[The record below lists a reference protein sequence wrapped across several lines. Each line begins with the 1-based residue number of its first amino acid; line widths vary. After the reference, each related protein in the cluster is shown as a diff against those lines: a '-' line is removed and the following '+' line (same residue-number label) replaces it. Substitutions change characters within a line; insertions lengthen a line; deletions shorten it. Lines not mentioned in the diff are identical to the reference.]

1 MNFTPQE
8 AKLIQRSRK
17 QDRHW
22 RWIRWLLLALGVL
35 SAALC
40 AVFGYFL
47 HGLIGESEAGHFGG
61 QQVFFIVLF
70 WTKCCFYFFF
80 GTWCLITVCLKWHGD
95 VNRTLLL
102 RLFDA
107 QQRVV

>member
-1 MNFTPQE
+1 MNFTRQE
-8 AKLIQRSRK
+8 AKLIQRFRR
-17 QDRHW
+17 QNQQW
-22 RWIRWLLLALGVL
+22 RWMRWLVLVLGVL

-47 HGLIGESEAGHFGG
+47 NGLIGESEAGHFAG

-80 GTWCLITVCLKWHGD
+80 GIWCLMTVFLKWRGD

-102 RLFDA
+102 RLLDA
-107 QQRVV
+107 QQEVV